1 MSLLSRAATV
11 LIRGVWKAIP
21 TVVGIIVI
29 SFFTL
34 KLAPGDVVDVLAGES
49 GGGSAET
56 MAALR
61 ERTGLDQP
69 VLTQFVNYVTNLVH
83 FDLGTSPRF
92 NRPVFDMI
100 AERLPGTL
108 MLMMSALV
116 VALVLGVALG
126 VLMASFA
133 NRLPD
138 RIVSVLVLLFYS
150 IPSFWV
156 GLMMIVLFS
165 VTLGWLP
172 TGGAETI
179 GADLAGFAAVA
190 DRLRYMVM
198 PTLSLALFYVA
209 LYSRLTRAAMLEVRS
224 LDFVRTA
231 VAKGVRPL
239 RVTTRHVLRNALL
252 PVTTM
257 AGIHVGGLLGG
268 AVVVETVYNWPGLG
282 RLAVDSILSRDLAVI
297 LGILLFSSILVVI
310 ANIVVD
316 VIQALIDPRIEA
328 S

>member
-1 MSLLSRAATV
+1 MELIAKAARV
-11 LIRGVWKAIP
+11 LVKGVWNAIP
-21 TVVGIIVI
+21 TVIGIIIV

-49 GGGSAET
+49 GGGTAET

-61 ERTGLDQP
+61 ERFGLDQP
-69 VLTQFVNYVTNLVH
+69 VITQFVHYVTNLAS

-108 MLMMSALV
+108 LLMVSALTI
-116 VALVLGVALG
+116 ALVLGIAFG
-126 VLMASFA
+126 MLMATFA

-150 IPSFWV
+150 VPSFWI

-165 VTLGWLP
+165 VYLGWLP
-172 TGGAETI
+172 TGGAQTI
-179 GADLAGFAAVA
+179 GADYTGFAAIA
-190 DRLRYMVM
+190 DRARYMVM

-209 LYSRLTRAAMLEVRS
+209 LYSRLTRAAMLEVQS

-231 VAKGVRPL
+231 VAKGVPGFF
-239 RVTTRHVLRNALL
+239 VTTRHVLRNALL

-257 AGIHVGGLLGG
+257 AGIHIGGLLGG
-268 AVVVETVYNWPGLG
+268 AVVIETVYNWPGLG

-297 LGILLFSSILVVI
+297 LGILLFSSLLVVV
-310 ANIVVD
+310 ANILVD
-316 VIQALIDPRIEA
+316 VIQAVIDPRIEA
-328 S
+328 N